1 MQVNMG
7 AQEGPPCLGQ
17 APTPGQAKAA
27 GSQAAQGLRMEV
39 PLGGGQDSMQR
50 GRRLWVRGNTSPEV
64 QVLCTETE
72 KTQETQIAVGSQAAA
87 IPNF

>member
-64 QVLCTETE
+64 QVLCRDRKDPGDTDC
-72 KTQETQIAVGSQAAA
+72 SRL
-87 IPNF
+87 PSSSHP